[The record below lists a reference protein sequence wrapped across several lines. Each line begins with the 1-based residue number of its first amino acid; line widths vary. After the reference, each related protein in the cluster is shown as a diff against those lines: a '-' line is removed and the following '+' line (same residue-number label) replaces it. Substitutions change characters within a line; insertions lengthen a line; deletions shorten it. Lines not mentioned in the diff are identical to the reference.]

1 MGYPQSQKKNGLE
14 ISDVRIVALLVD
26 DFVTCLELPEV
37 IRVELIRK
45 FVILKVA
52 KLSAELFTRIPE
64 FLSSQTEKFVNLCNV
79 EVRGIGYNSS
89 TVTTS

>member
-1 MGYPQSQKKNGLE
+1 M
-14 ISDVRIVALLVD
+14 D
-26 DFVTCLELPEV
+26 DFVTCLELLEV
-37 IRVELIRK
+37 IRVELVRK
-45 FVILKVA
+45 FVIRKVV

-64 FLSSQTEKFVNLCNV
+64 FLSSQTVKFVNLCNV